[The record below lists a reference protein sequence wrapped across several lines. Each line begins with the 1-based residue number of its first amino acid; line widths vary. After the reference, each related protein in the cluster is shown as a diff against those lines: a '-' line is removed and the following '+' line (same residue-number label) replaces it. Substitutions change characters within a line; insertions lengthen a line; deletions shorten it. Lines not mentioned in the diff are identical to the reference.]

1 MKKAAEEITKSIG
14 WDSGLEGQLRKQ
26 LEGIKDAHLNLRRH
40 YASQGLDFNIDVPS
54 ALQEAAQ
61 SVVINSQR
69 EVSQAKRLDLIGISP
84 AGIIAAYED
93 LIKRLSELG
102 LSASDIDE
110 RGEVNAER
118 KQAILGQCE
127 IVVTGADA
135 VGLANELEE
144 LAAAVE
150 KWYAV
155 MKSRGQ
161 NTPPGIGLSMLS
173 NGLLSASHEGRVTL
187 VPTGI
192 RMYGR
197 ISRSERI

>member
-1 MKKAAEEITKSIG
+1 MKKAAQEITKSIG

-26 LEGIKDAHLNLRRH
+26 LEGIKDAHLNLRKH
-40 YASQGLDFNIDVPS
+40 YAAQGLDFNIDVPA
-54 ALQEAAQ
+54 ALQDAAQ

-84 AGIIAAYED
+84 VGIIAAYEE
-93 LIKRLSELG
+93 LMKRLAELG
-102 LSASDIDE
+102 LTASDIDE

-118 KQAILGQCE
+118 KRAILGQCE
-127 IVVTGADA
+127 IVVAGEDA
-135 VGLANELEE
+135 IGLANELED

-150 KWYAV
+150 KWYGV

-173 NGLLSASHEGRVTL
+173 NGLLTVNYEGRVTL
-187 VPTGI
+187 VPTGV
-192 RMYGR
+192 RLYGR
-197 ISRSERI
+197 VPRSERV

>member
-1 MKKAAEEITKSIG
+1 MKKAAQEITKSIG

-26 LEGIKDAHLNLRRH
+26 LEGIKDAHLNLRKH
-40 YASQGLDFNIDVPS
+40 YAAQGLDFNIDVPA

-84 AGIIAAYED
+84 VGIIAAYEE
-93 LIKRLSELG
+93 LMKRLAELG
-102 LSASDIDE
+102 LTASDIDE

-118 KQAILGQCE
+118 KRAILGQCE
-127 IVVTGADA
+127 IVVAGEDA
-135 VGLANELEE
+135 VGLANELED

-150 KWYAV
+150 KWYGV

-173 NGLLSASHEGRVTL
+173 NGLLTVNYEGRVTL
-187 VPTGI
+187 VPTGV

-197 ISRSERI
+197 VPRSERI